1 MICSSPAYSRKK
13 YSAMVTRFRGIP
25 KKLDMAG
32 LVLEVVY

>member
-1 MICSSPAYSRKK
+1 MQFSCIFEKK